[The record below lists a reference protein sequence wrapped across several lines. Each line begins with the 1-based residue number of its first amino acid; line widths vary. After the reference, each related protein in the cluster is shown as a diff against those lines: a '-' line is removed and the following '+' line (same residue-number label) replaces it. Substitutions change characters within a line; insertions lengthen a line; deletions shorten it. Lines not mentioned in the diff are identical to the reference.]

1 VGGSERGSLVT
12 RLLGV
17 GLAAALAAV
26 TLVLAATGQI
36 GLYINPES
44 SWFAVAMAVLA
55 LVGAVV
61 SFALPLG
68 AEAEHGHD
76 HGGAH
81 GHDHGHEHRQDHGV
95 SSRSARSTSGERGSS
110 VARSTSG
117 ERGSRVALSTSG
129 EGSDVERG
137 PRARDETHRHGV
149 SVGGVA
155 AAAGGI
161 LATGIV
167 AAIVLVPPATLSA
180 ELAMSRDTG
189 TPPLF
194 QGADTVALA
203 ATGDTG
209 SFGIG
214 EWASVFAT
222 ATNPEAFDGDEVV
235 LTGFVTPADA
245 DAGFQLTRLV
255 ITHCVIDAQPAS
267 IPIAADDIPD
277 TGVWVTVTGTIRDV
291 DGGLQVQAA
300 TVETVD
306 QPDDPYEF

>member
-1 VGGSERGSLVT
+1 MGGSERGSLVT

-55 LVGAVV
+55 LAGAVV

-76 HGGAH
+76 HGDAH
-81 GHDHGHEHRQDHGV
+81 GHDHGREHRQDHGV
-95 SSRSARSTSGERGSS
+95 SSRSARSTSGERGSR
-110 VARSTSG
+110 VAR
-117 ERGSRVALSTSG
+117 STSG